1 MEEQKGYIEH
11 IIFSNE
17 ENGYTVF
24 VLSTDT
30 EEITCV
36 GTLHAVNEG
45 ERLFVKGEMVSHP
58 VYGEQLKITH
68 YEVIE
73 PTGAEAVLRYL
84 SGGAIKGIG
93 EALAKRIVDMFGEDS
108 FRVMEE
114 EPELLVSV
122 KGISERKAQEIAACV
137 LERRDLRRIMM
148 FASTYGISNNL
159 AVKIYARYGG
169 EAVGVVEEN
178 PYRLAEDIEGI
189 GFKTADDIAMKLGL
203 AVDSDYR
210 CACGVVYT
218 LLEAVSDGHTYLPME
233 ELIGKSADLLEIP
246 PENVELMVQNLSMDR
261 KIIIKTFDDEV
272 RVYAKRYYF
281 MELDVARKL
290 IDMSGPAMY
299 DDGTVESVLRMLAK
313 RDDIDADDIQIAA
326 AKAAILN
333 GVSVITGGPGTGK
346 TTTINLI
353 LKYFE
358 YENADIFLAAPTG
371 RAAKRMTETTGYES
385 STIQRL
391 LGLGKNGTL
400 VGGYAYDKN
409 EENPLEADAVVV
421 DEMSMVDLPLMNA
434 LLHALCPGTRLIMVG
449 DVNQLPSV
457 GPGCVLKDI
466 IDSEMFPTCKLTKIY
481 RQDAASDIILNAHM
495 VNEGRVPDV
504 KKKSNDFFFLE
515 RDDVNVVLK
524 HMVQLIT
531 EKLPSYVD
539 ARPFDIQIL
548 TPMRKGP
555 LGAVSLNPV
564 LQKYLNPPAP
574 SKKEKEV
581 IGGIFREG
589 DKVMQIR
596 NNYQLE
602 WEIRGNY
609 GITYERGLGVFNGD
623 VGVVGTI
630 NDYSQTME
638 VIFEENHV
646 VEYPFS
652 ALDELELAYAVT
664 IHKSQG
670 SEYPAVLIPLLSGP
684 KMLMNRNLLYTA
696 LTRAKKSVVI
706 LGKTSVFSQM
716 VENADARKRYSS
728 LADAIKEMN

>member
-1 MEEQKGYIEH
+1 MEEQKGYIDH

-24 VLSTDT
+24 ILSTDT
-30 EEITCV
+30 GEITCV

-45 ERLFVKGEMVSHP
+45 EKLLVKGERVSHP
-58 VYGEQLKITH
+58 VYGDQLKITH
-68 YEVIE
+68 YEIIE
-73 PTGAEAVLRYL
+73 PTGAEAILRYL
-84 SGGAIKGIG
+84 SQGAIKGVG
-93 EALAKRIVDMFGEDS
+93 QALAKRIVDMFGDDS
-108 FRVMEE
+108 IRVMEE

-122 KGISERKAQEIAACV
+122 KGISERKAQEIASCV
-137 LERRDLRRIMM
+137 LEKRDLRRIMM
-148 FASTYGISNNL
+148 FASNYGISNNL
-159 AVKIYARYGG
+159 AVKIYSRYGAG
-169 EAVGVVEEN
+169 AVEIVEEN

-189 GFKTADDIAMKLGL
+189 GFKTADDIAMKMGL

-210 CACGVVYT
+210 CASGVIYT
-218 LLEAVSDGHTYLPME
+218 LLEAISDGHTYLPLN
-233 ELIGKSADLLEIP
+233 ELIDKSSTLLDVL
-246 PENVELMVQNLSMDR
+246 PENVELMIQNLSMEK
-261 KIIIKTFDDEV
+261 KIKIKTFGEDV
-272 RVYAKRYYF
+272 RVYAKKYYY

-290 IDMSGPAMY
+290 IDLGGQAMY
-299 DDGTVESVLRMLAK
+299 DDGTVESVLKMLAK
-313 RDDIDADDIQIAA
+313 RDDIDADEVQISA
-326 AKAAILN
+326 AKAAIVN

-358 YENADIFLAAPTG
+358 YENADIYLAAPTG
-371 RAAKRMTETTGYES
+371 RAAKRMTETTGYEA

-400 VGGYAYDKN
+400 VGGYAYERN
-409 EENPLEADAVVV
+409 EENPLEADAIVV

-466 IDSEMFPTCKLTKIY
+466 IDSQMFPTCKLTKIY
-481 RQDAASDIILNAHM
+481 RQDSAGDIIVNAHM
-495 VNEGRVPDV
+495 VNDGKIPDI
-504 KKKSNDFFFLE
+504 KKKSKDFFFLE
-515 RDDVNVVLK
+515 RDDINVILK

-539 ARPFDIQIL
+539 ARPLDIQIL

-555 LGAVSLNPV
+555 LGALSLNPI
-564 LQKYLNPPAP
+564 LQKYLNPPSK
-574 SKKEKEV
+574 SKKEME
-581 IGGIFREG
+581 IAGGVFREG

-602 WEIRGNY
+602 WEVRGNY
-609 GITYERGLGVFNGD
+609 GIAYERGLGVFNGD
-623 VGVVGTI
+623 VGVVKSI

-638 VIFEENHV
+638 VIFEENHT

-652 ALDELELAYAVT
+652 SVDELELAYAVT

-670 SEYPAVLIPLLSGP
+670 SEYPAVIIPLLSGP

-696 LTRAKKSVVI
+696 LTRAKRSVVI
-706 LGKTSVFSQM
+706 LGKPSVFCQM
-716 VENADARKRYSS
+716 VENADAKKRYSG
-728 LADAIKEMN
+728 LCNAIKEMN